1 MFKTKKTDVIIS
13 GAGAAGLS
21 MALLLARAGLTSII
35 IDPMS
40 KPANAQLKLGAVNDD
55 IGTRT
60 TALMNDCLETLEHA
74 GVLDVITPFSED
86 LRSLQIIDSGKTSD
100 KGIIFTAEEINLPR
114 FGMNI
119 PNKILSKAL
128 LNAAL
133 KNKYI
138 TLIFETKLE
147 SYSCDAQHAH
157 VTLDNGKTLTTQLLI
172 GADGR
177 NSTTRTLAGITHT
190 QKSTDQA
197 ALTCHLQASA
207 HHQYIST
214 EYHYNGG
221 PFTLVPLPD
230 NHVSLVWVEK
240 NETAE
245 HWLGQDKAAIESEIN
260 RLSKDLLGP
269 LTLMS
274 TLDTTPLISMQAD
287 ALTANRLALIAEA
300 AHVLHPMGAQGLNA
314 SLRDVQSLADIII
327 DAAGCGIDFAS
338 PVILEKYAKSRQKD
352 GALRNQF
359 SFGLNKM
366 VANNAKSLKIMRRL
380 GLDVLTSHSHLRHI
394 LMQYGLAPYNIAK

>member
-13 GAGAAGLS
+13 GAGVAGLS
-21 MALLLARAGLTSII
+21 MALLLARAGLTSTI
-35 IDPMS
+35 IDPMARPDS
-40 KPANAQLKLGAVNDD
+40 AKLKLSAVNDD

-60 TALMNDCLETLEHA
+60 TALMNDCLQTLDNA
-74 GVLDVITPFSED
+74 GVLETITPFSED
-86 LRSLQIIDSGKTSD
+86 LRSLQIIDSGKTND
-100 KGIIFTAEEINLPR
+100 KGIIFTAEEINLAR

-119 PNKILSKAL
+119 PNKILSQSL
-128 LNAAL
+128 LKAAL
-133 KNKYI
+133 KNKHI
-138 TLIFETKLE
+138 TLIFDTKLE
-147 SYSCDAQHAH
+147 SYSCDTQHNH
-157 VTLDNGKTLTTQLLI
+157 VTLDNGKTLTAQLLI

-177 NSTTRTLAGITHT
+177 NSTTRSLAGINHT
-190 QKSTDQA
+190 QKTTGQA
-197 ALTCHLQASA
+197 ALTCHLQASK
-207 HHQYIST
+207 HHDYIST

-240 NETAE
+240 TETAE
-245 HWLGQDKAAIESEIN
+245 YWLAQDNATIESEIN

-269 LTLMS
+269 LTLRS
-274 TLDTTPLISMQAD
+274 ALDTTPLISMQAD
-287 ALTANRLALIAEA
+287 TIIADRLALIAEA

-314 SLRDVQSLADIII
+314 SLRDVQILTDIII
-327 DAAGCGIDFAS
+327 EAASCGIDFAS
-338 PVILEKYAKSRQKD
+338 PVILEKYAKSRQQD
-352 GALRNQF
+352 TALRNKF

-394 LMQYGLAPYNIAK
+394 LMQYGLAPYNVAK